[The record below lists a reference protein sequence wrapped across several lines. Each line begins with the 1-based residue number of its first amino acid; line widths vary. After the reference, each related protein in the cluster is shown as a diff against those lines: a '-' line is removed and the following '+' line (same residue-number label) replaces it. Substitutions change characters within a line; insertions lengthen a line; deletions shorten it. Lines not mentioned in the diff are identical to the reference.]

1 MVHSTQDKQP
11 HSASHS
17 QETGLSPLKAELQ
30 RLDRMLSSHL
40 LNLRMRGR
48 TSLGDPVS
56 GAVIEE
62 GEAEGLLVELFNEH
76 QKICD
81 IPTIEPPPNTRLPGL
96 NRAAELFHLTTVER
110 DILLLALAVEVD
122 SRYCRLFA
130 FLNDQ
135 VSQTRPTLGL
145 ALNILLPRN
154 TDAQAQALSH
164 IGHSS
169 ALTQQALLEL
179 QPGEPLANQPIK
191 IPNEFWPYLLDTSK
205 APPETLSNSTKFAL
219 EQLGFDDNTIEAIKT
234 TQQHSQKYSSEKLL
248 YVISGDAESG
258 RESVAKFFAAGLGKN
273 CLTLDLKKI
282 DGLVV
287 ANSTSEQESQREQI
301 SKYIRR
307 FCREATWF
315 NAAVIFENADVL
327 PPIYQDAF
335 IKQINH
341 PLFILCDRDKQAK
354 FLHHPNRQNFHIT
367 LPKRTFSSQLGLWQS
382 RFQLSSFANNTIDL
396 SEIAQRFGFGVDRID
411 SALKLAEGMQN
422 GEQVE
427 TKQLTQFIHTACQKL
442 RETQFNQYAEKLESN
457 YETKDLVLHDSTQR
471 ELDLIS
477 AWVKYSPQ
485 LADANSGLNGMDGG
499 RGLTCL
505 FSGPPGTGKT
515 LAAQVIANQVGFDL
529 YRIDLSQVV
538 NKYIGETEKNLA
550 KLFDEAAKAQII
562 LFFDEADTL
571 FGKRSDV
578 KDSHDRYANLEVG
591 YLLQRLEAHPGLCIL
606 ATNLEQNL
614 DEAFLRR
621 IQVNAEFK
629 VPDSQQRYAIWKGLI
644 NRSAFSENHNL
655 TDQTLA
661 MIAERFEVSGGDIR
675 NALFSA
681 SLFAAEDQLP
691 LSIRHVVLGVWREM
705 QKSGRIIDTELFYEW
720 QQDINQYV
728 A

>member
-1 MVHSTQDKQP
+1 MAHSTQYKQP
-11 HSASHS
+11 HSTHESRD
-17 QETGLSPLKAELQ
+17 TDISPLKAELQ
-30 RLDRMLSSHL
+30 RLDRMLSGHL

-76 QKICD
+76 QENCD
-81 IPTIEPPPNTRLPGL
+81 IPTIEPPPCAKLPGL
-96 NRAAELFHLTTVER
+96 SRVAELFHLTTVER

-135 VSQTRPTLGL
+135 VNQTRPTLGL

-191 IPNEFWPYLLDTSK
+191 IPNEFWPYLLDSNK
-205 APPETLSNSTKFAL
+205 APPETFSNGTGLAL
-219 EQLGFDDNTIEAIKT
+219 DQLGFDDNTIDTIET
-234 TQQHSQKYSSEKLL
+234 TQQHSHKYNDEKLL
-248 YVISGDAESG
+248 YVIGGDSESG
-258 RESVAKFFAAGLGKN
+258 RESVAKYLALSLGKN
-273 CLTLDLKKI
+273 CLSLDLKKI
-282 DGLVV
+282 DGLIA
-287 ANSTSEQESQREQI
+287 ANNTSEQESQLRQI
-301 SKYIRR
+301 NKYISH
-307 FCREATWF
+307 FCREAKWF
-315 NAAVIFENADVL
+315 NAAIIFENFDGL
-327 PPIYQDAF
+327 PEIYQEAF

-341 PLFILCDRDKQAK
+341 PLFVLCDRGKQAK
-354 FLHHPNRQNFHIT
+354 FLHHPSRQSFHIT
-367 LPKRTFSSQLGLWQS
+367 LPVRTFSNQLTLWQS
-382 RFQLSSFANNTIDL
+382 RFRLSSFAKTNFDL
-396 SEIAQRFGFGVDRID
+396 TEIAQRFGFGVQRID
-411 SALKLAEGMQN
+411 SALKLAQGMQN
-422 GEQVE
+422 GEQVDT
-427 TKQLTQFIHTACQKL
+427 TKLTKLIHTACQKL

-457 YETKDLVLHDSTQR
+457 YQTEDLVLHDSTQR

-485 LADANSGLNGMDGG
+485 LAEANYGLNGMDGG

-515 LAAQVIANQVGFDL
+515 LAAQVIANQVDFDL

-644 NRSAFSENHNL
+644 NRSAFRENHKLN
-655 TDQTLA
+655 DQTLV

-675 NALFSA
+675 NAIFSA

-691 LSIRHVVLGVWREM
+691 LSIKHVVLGVWREM